1 MNTDAQHYFEDV
13 EEGTELAPVTRTVT
27 TTQMF
32 LFSAVTRN
40 AHRIHYEERFAQSE
54 GLPKVLVQGPLQ
66 GAQLSA
72 YVTDWMGMRGFLKK
86 FSYSN
91 RGMALPGEPLTL
103 RGKVCRKYLLDGT
116 PAVDLEIWEENAE
129 GQMLAPAQATVLLPS
144 RTAG

>member
-1 MNTDAQHYFEDV
+1 MNAPAQRYFEDV
-13 EEGTELAPVTRTVT
+13 EEGMELAPLTRTVS

-32 LFSAVTRN
+32 LYSAVTRN

-72 YVTDWMGMRGFLKK
+72 YVTDWMGALGFLRK

-91 RGMALPGEPLTL
+91 RGMALPGQALTL
-103 RGKVCRKYLLDGT
+103 RGKVVRKHRLDAR
-116 PAVDLEIWEENAE
+116 PAVDLEVWEENAD
-129 GQMLAPAQATVLLPS
+129 GQLLVPAQATVLLPS
-144 RTAG
+144 RAA

>member
-1 MNTDAQHYFEDV
+1 MNAPAQRYFEDV
-13 EEGTELAPVTRTVT
+13 EEGMELAPLTRTVS

-32 LFSAVTRN
+32 LYSAVTRN

-72 YVTDWMGMRGFLKK
+72 YVTDWMGALGFLRK

-91 RGMALPGEPLTL
+91 RGMALPGQALTL
-103 RGKVCRKYLLDGT
+103 RGKVVRKHRLDAR
-116 PAVDLEIWEENAE
+116 PAVDLEVWEENAD
-129 GQMLAPAQATVLLPS
+129 GQLLVPALATVLLPS
-144 RTAG
+144 RAA